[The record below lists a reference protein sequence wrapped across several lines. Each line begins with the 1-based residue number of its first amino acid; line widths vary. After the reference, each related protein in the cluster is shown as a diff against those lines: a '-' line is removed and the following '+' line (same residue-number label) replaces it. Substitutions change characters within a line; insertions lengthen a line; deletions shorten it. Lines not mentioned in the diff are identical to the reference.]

1 MKSTTAR
8 RVLCVSAPTVAIAL
22 VVTACSGS
30 TSPNTSPSFD
40 PNAKVTITLSNQPP
54 ATQAADLAAYK
65 KVIADF
71 EKEYPNITVK
81 GVETGWDPQTFQAQ
95 LAGGQL
101 PTIMGVPFTEPQ
113 GLIARKQV
121 ADITSELDEVGLK
134 DKLNPAAVQV
144 AEDKAGHIYGVPAD
158 AYALGLGYNRK
169 IFEEAGLDPD
179 KPPTTW
185 DEMRADAKIIADKT
199 GKTGYAQMTTGG
211 QGGWTLTAMTYSAG
225 GTVLN
230 ASGSKVT
237 FTNKP
242 KAMQEQLEL
251 LQKMRWTDNSM
262 GNNFTYDQNAILKD
276 FAAGKIGMV
285 ITAPIGYAF
294 TTELFGM
301 NGKDF
306 GLGSM
311 PQGAEKGGSL
321 SGGAL
326 LTVMPNATP
335 AQRLAAV
342 KFMAFRLRTYT
353 DKDTAVAAAKAA
365 NAAGTPVGLPGLSI
379 LKTSDQNRY
388 LGWIKDYINVPL
400 SNFDPYMK
408 TINTI
413 ALRPEPAKNAQ
424 EIYATLDPVVQA
436 VLTKK
441 GTDIPSTLDSA
452 KSTIEGLL
460 AR

>member
-1 MKSTTAR
+1 MKSTTPRKIICAVVP
-8 RVLCVSAPTVAIAL
+8 VLAVAVAVSG
-22 VVTACSGS
+22 CSGS
-30 TSPNTSPSFD
+30 AAPNSTPSVD
-40 PNAKVTITLSNQPP
+40 PNAKVTITVSNQPP
-54 ATQAADLAAYK
+54 ETQAADLAAYK
-65 KVIADF
+65 KVITDF
-71 EKEYPNITVK
+71 EKEYPNITVN

-121 ADITSELDEVGLK
+121 ANITSELDEVGLK
-134 DKLNPAAVQV
+134 DKLNPAAISV
-144 AEDKAGHIYGVPAD
+144 AEDKDGNIYGVPAD

-179 KPPTTW
+179 NPPTTW
-185 DEMRADAKIIADKT
+185 EDVRKDAKIIADKT
-199 GKTGYAQMTTGG
+199 GKTGYAQMTTAG
-211 QGGWTLTAMTYSAG
+211 QGGWMLTAMTYSAG

-230 ASGSKVT
+230 EDGSEVT

-242 KAMQEQLEL
+242 QAMQEQLEL

-262 GNNFTYDQNAILKD
+262 GSNFTYDQNGILKD

-285 ITAPIGYAF
+285 ITAPVGYALS
-294 TTELFGM
+294 TQLFGM
-301 NGKDF
+301 NGEDF

-311 PQGAEKGGSL
+311 PQGTEAGGSL
-321 SGGAL
+321 SGGGL

-342 KFMAFRLRTYT
+342 KFLAFRLKMYT
-353 DKDTAVAAAKAA
+353 DKDSAISAAKAA
-365 NAAGTPVGLPGLSI
+365 NAAGQPVGLPGLSI
-379 LKTSDQNRY
+379 LKTSDQNKY

-408 TINTI
+408 TIDTI
-413 ALRPEPAKNAQ
+413 KLQPEPAKDAQ
-424 EIYATLDPVVQA
+424 EIYSTLDSVVQA
-436 VLTKK
+436 VLTKQD
-441 GTDIPSTLDSA
+441 TDIPSTLDSA
-452 KSTIEGLL
+452 KSTVEGMLS
-460 AR
+460 R